1 MNSKQSISLMAIA
14 IIAFGIVVATTLTG
28 AYDASAKKSCAS
40 KKWSHCK
47 GTKGYYTK
55 NGHHHCFKGK
65 AKTVLIPNITIK
77 IAHQPTIK

>member
-14 IIAFGIVVATTLTG
+14 IIAFGIIASTTLAG
-28 AYDASAKKSCAS
+28 ANDASAKKSCAS

-55 NGHHHCFKGK
+55 NGHHHCFKGESK
-65 AKTVLIPNITIK
+65 DCVNTKY
-77 IAHQPTIK
+77 HD